1 MPIRVLLADDHS
13 LFREGLRSLLDA
25 QRDIEVIG
33 EAQDGQQIVQLV
45 KEEVPD
51 IIVMDVT
58 MPGLNGIEATR
69 HIMLAAPDAR
79 VLCLS
84 MHSESRLAEA
94 MAEAGA
100 AGYLLKDCSPNELIK
115 AIRRVAQ
122 GKTHFH
128 ISGQGSGGYRPPM
141 SSDSAFTRL
150 TDREREVLQLF
161 AEGCTTKE
169 IADRL
174 NVSPKTISTHRE
186 HIMEKLNMRSV
197 AELTKYAIREGI
209 TSL

>member
-1 MPIRVLLADDHS
+1 
-13 LFREGLRSLLDA
+13 
-25 QRDIEVIG
+25 
-33 EAQDGQQIVQLV
+33 
-45 KEEVPD
+45 
-51 IIVMDVT
+51 

-69 HIMLAAPDAR
+69 HVVAALPGVR

-84 MHSESRLAEA
+84 MHSESRLAHA
-94 MAEAGA
+94 MKEAGA
-100 AGYLLKDCSPNELIK
+100 AGYLLKDCSPTELLK
-115 AIRRVAQ
+115 AVRRIIQ
-122 GKTHFH
+122 GKTHFRVGE
-128 ISGQGSGGYRPPM
+128 SQTAGGLRPP
-141 SSDSAFTRL
+141 SGSDSAFTQL

-174 NVSPKTISTHRE
+174 DVSPKTVSTHRE

-197 AELTKYAIREGI
+197 AELTKYAVREGI